1 MKQPSSR
8 RAFLKMTTSLALT
21 APMAT
26 PMRAL
31 AAPGRVVVF
40 ADDRLRIEFDNQM
53 RSRIALV
60 TEGKPLWLTGFD
72 AGETLSLVGGHDAV
86 LFELRETTS
95 QAIND
100 RHGPGRQV
108 RLTGLS
114 GQGIEKTLTLR
125 QYARYP
131 GVAFMQVSYRNITAK
146 AVAATGWRNGAH
158 RLLPPGLPPGDPA
171 PAFWSYS
178 GGTYADRRDWLQP
191 VKAGFAQDNYLGMS
205 SSDYGG
211 GPPIADLWRREGG
224 LAVGHLAPVPELVS
238 LPVSEDKGG
247 ARLALTAERDVVL
260 APGGTFDTLET
271 LLAVHAGDY
280 FAALDAYRRI
290 AADRG
295 VRPPQPSAA
304 SFEPIWCAWGYERSC
319 TPELIEATLPKAKEL
334 GLDWAVID
342 DGWQKAIGDWVVDP
356 AKYPGREA
364 DFLKLVGSIRQGGL
378 KPRLWYAPLAAAPG
392 SDLLHDH
399 TDMLLLS
406 KEGAPQLV
414 TWWNS
419 FYLCPAYEPTRAH
432 TVALVR
438 KFLGDWG
445 FKGLKIDGQ
454 HLNGVAPCYNPAH
467 NHARP
472 EESVEALPGFF
483 RAIYEAAMAIDKD
496 NIVELCPCGTAYSVY
511 DFPYV
516 NQVPASDPE
525 SSWQVRL
532 KGKTLKALMGPSAPF
547 AGDHVELSD
556 GGDDFASTVGI
567 GGIVSTKFTWP
578 VDPKPKDS
586 FLLTPEREAHWKK
599 WIGLYR
605 DKRLAEGLYRGD
617 VYDIGFDK
625 PEGHLVESGGRY
637 YYAFYA
643 PHWSGPL
650 TLRGLPAGGRFRVR
664 DYVEERDLGLVPS
677 AHPVLTVSFEKS
689 LLLEVSPA

>member
-1 MKQPSSR
+1 MKLPASR
-8 RAFLKMTTSLALT
+8 RAFLKLTSSLAL
-21 APMAT
+21 APMG
-26 PMRAL
+26 AL
-31 AAPGRVVVF
+31 AASAAGAVIE
-40 ADDRLRIEFDNQM
+40 DGTLRIAFDGQM
-53 RSRIALV
+53 RSRIARI
-60 TEGKPLWLTGFD
+60 EGGREIPLTGFD
-72 AGETLSLVGGHDAV
+72 AGESLSLIGGREAT
-86 LFELRETTS
+86 LFALRGRSLEPVED
-95 QAIND
+95 Q
-100 RHGPGRQV
+100 HGPGRELT
-108 RLTGLS
+108 LTGLS
-114 GQGIEKTLTLR
+114 PEGIEKTLRLR
-125 QYARYP
+125 QYPRYP
-131 GVAFMQVSYRNITAK
+131 GLVMMRISYRNQTPK
-146 AVAATGWRNGAH
+146 SLAVTGWRNGAH
-158 RLLPPGLPPGDPA
+158 HLLPSGQAA

-191 VKAGFAQDNYLGMS
+191 VIPGFAQDNYLGMS

-211 GPPIADLWRREGG
+211 GPPLADLWRRDGG
-224 LAVGHLAPVPELVS
+224 MAVGHLAPVPQLVS
-238 LPVSEDKGG
+238 LPVREDKGG
-247 ARLALTAERDVVL
+247 ASLALTCRRDTVL
-260 APGGTFDTLET
+260 APGETLET
-271 LLAVHAGDY
+271 LETFLAVHPGDY
-280 FAALDAYRRI
+280 FRALDAYRRVV
-290 AADRG
+290 ADRG
-295 VRPPQPSAA
+295 LAAPKPSAH
-304 SFEPIWCAWGYERSC
+304 SYEPVWCAWGYERSC
-319 TPELIEATLPKAKEL
+319 TPELIEATLPKAREL

-356 AKYPGREA
+356 AKYAGREA
-364 DFLKLVGSIRQGGL
+364 DFEKLVGKIREAGL
-378 KPRLWYAPLAAAPG
+378 RPRLWYSPLAAAPG

-399 TDMLLLS
+399 ADMLLLA
-406 KEGAPQLV
+406 KEGEPQLI

-419 FYLCPAYEPTRAH
+419 FYLCPAYAPTRAH

-438 KFLGDWG
+438 KFLGEWG

-467 NHARP
+467 KHARP
-472 EESVEALPGFF
+472 EESVEAMPAFF
-483 RAIYEAAMAIDKD
+483 REIYEAAMAIDRD
-496 NIVELCPCGTAYSVY
+496 NIVELCPCGTAYSIY

-605 DKRLAEGLYRGD
+605 DKRLAEGIYRGD

-625 PEGHLVESGGRY
+625 PEGHLVESGGRF

-643 PHWSGPL
+643 PHWHGPIP
-650 TLRGLPAGGRFRVR
+650 LRGLPQTGSYRVR
-664 DYVEERDLGLVPS
+664 DYVEQRDLGIVPGSHPLVT
-677 AHPVLTVSFEKS
+677 ATFEKS
-689 LLLEVSPA
+689 LLLEVFPA